1 MTPVM
6 KAIRIK
12 VEHGH
17 ITGEAPDGLADGEHD
32 LCLADDGDEMTDED
46 LAQLD
51 AVIER
56 SWQDAKA
63 GRVATADEVLA
74 ELRARR

>member
-1 MTPVM
+1 MV
-6 KAIRIK
+6 KALK
-12 VEHGH
+12 VRVENGH
-17 ITGEAPDGLADGEHD
+17 ITGEAPPGLADGEHD
-32 LCLADDGDEMTDED
+32 LCLADDGDDMTDED

-63 GRVATADEVLA
+63 GRVASADEVLT